1 MAFEEEIKLY
11 ESLRC
16 KYQALYDIRLLTSCE
31 LSPNPTKGSLSPCL
45 RVSYLHAW

>member
-16 KYQALYDIRLLTSCE
+16 KYQALIINKMDREEYTPDFVNAPPKL
-31 LSPNPTKGSLSPCL
+31 KM
-45 RVSYLHAW
+45 VF